1 MYIIAA
7 LFLPETFSPI
17 ILSYKASI
25 LRQETGNQSHQAE
38 HDEASLT
45 DKLKSTLSR
54 IIYFIFREPTTIF
67 FGIYITVL
75 YLLIYGFLEGFDY
88 VFTKTY
94 LFAIGERYTCFAAIA
109 IGVLLGM
116 PYVILVN
123 RFATKRYQSSGDN
136 PPERRLLPALFAAPL
151 LPISLFWLGWTN
163 NPSISYW
170 SDLGA
175 CCLFGFALHALFTST
190 YHYLLDTYGTVASS
204 ALAAITCVRYLA
216 SGGMVI
222 ITEPM
227 YKGLGVNWTL
237 TLLGCVAALLTPVPL
252 IFWKWGPLMRK
263 KSKYAE

>member
-1 MYIIAA
+1 M
-7 LFLPETFSPI
+7 
-17 ILSYKASI
+17 
-25 LRQETGNQSHQAE
+25 
-38 HDEASLT
+38 
-45 DKLKSTLSR
+45 
-54 IIYFIFREPTTIF
+54 
-67 FGIYITVL
+67 L

-94 LFAIGERYTCFAAIA
+94 LFSIGERYTCFAAIA

-123 RFATKRYQSSGDN
+123 RLTASHYQRSQNSE
-136 PPERRLLPALFAAPL
+136 PERRLIPALFAAPL

-163 NPSISYW
+163 RPDISYW
-170 SDLGA
+170 SDLAA

-216 SGGMVI
+216 SGGMVL

-227 YKGLGVNWTL
+227 YKGLTVKWTL

-252 IFWKWGPLMRK
+252 VFWKWGPLMRK
-263 KSKYAE
+263 KSKWAEG